1 MTDEEAQTVYTYIEA
16 YLDSQAGRG
25 LDIGNPQHFERLVNA
40 ARLALTATDKQVEDP
55 EDAEVVLRSVVAMC
69 WLGPH
74 GAGFPPKAIRD
85 QLLAILRQSVPDRQL
100 RKDRVM
106 EFVIAY
112 GCGKWREVQQGQQSH
127 ERWGMRWQGA
137 LRGLVRALEPA
148 VEQSNRWLAAHVAG
162 FPHDR
167 SHPQDEAS
175 PEDTATWSDA
185 WLLGIRLVR
194 PDHELVADEGWSLEC
209 VSTQADHA
217 QTSGLEFCSA
227 NQDYQQTIPAGAKA
241 VWTVQAGHGGM
252 ILPHEQPLPLTSGA
266 TLLVLVRDEDA
277 ILKTIT
283 AEHNQQTRLK
293 AGEVAQITGA
303 MTIVM
308 WECTCGTTHCQE
320 RHRLDRWEPTQ
331 MILKASKTGDQK
343 TNTALTLWDF
353 VASAVKGPQPRI
365 KTGSFVQ
372 GVYFPLLAHE
382 GCE

>member
-1 MTDEEAQTVYTYIEA
+1 MTDEEVQAIHKYIEA
-16 YLDSQAGRG
+16 YLGSQDGRG
-25 LDIGNPQHFERLVNA
+25 LDIGNPQHFERLVDA
-40 ARLALTATDKQVEDP
+40 ARSALGYIAQSA
-55 EDAEVVLRSVVAMC
+55 EDAEAELRSVVAMC

-74 GAGFPPKAIRD
+74 RAGFPPETIRD
-85 QLLAILRQSVPDRQL
+85 QLLAILCQSVPDQQIR
-100 RKDRVM
+100 RERIM

-112 GCGKWREVQQGQQSH
+112 GCGKWREVRQGY
-127 ERWGMRWQGA
+127 EGWDTRWQGA

-162 FPHDR
+162 FPQSR
-167 SHPQDEAS
+167 SHPQDEAF

-185 WLLGIRLVR
+185 WVLGTRLVR
-194 PDHELVADEGWSLEC
+194 PEHELVADEGWSLEC
-209 VSTQADHA
+209 VQTEADNM
-217 QTSGLEFCSA
+217 QTSGLELCTA
-227 NQDYQQTIPAGAKA
+227 NQGYQQTIPVGAKA
-241 VWTVQAGHGGM
+241 IWTIQAGQGGVMPPHG
-252 ILPHEQPLPLTSGA
+252 QPLPLTSEA
-266 TLLVLVRDEDA
+266 MLLVLARDEDA
-277 ILKTIT
+277 ILKTVT
-283 AEHNQQTRLK
+283 AEHSQQTRLK

-303 MTIVM
+303 MTVVM

-331 MILKASKTGDQK
+331 VVLKASKAGDQK
-343 TNTALTLWDF
+343 IDAALTLWDF